1 MIRSAK
7 GPANLSPVSD
17 SPLAQREPHQ
27 SFQWCWHC
35 LLLKSSWHQFTWG
48 MSLKFS
54 FPRTKAHQ
62 NRASALALVFPTTQI
77 TPAGVPGC
85 PCLPSL
91 PAAGNPWV
99 CSSDRQK
106 VSHPLPFSHLENAA
120 GVHVSYKEAVKSPA
134 THFLLLINRF
144 LALTM
149 L

>member
-1 MIRSAK
+1 M
-7 GPANLSPVSD
+7 
-17 SPLAQREPHQ
+17 
-27 SFQWCWHC
+27 
-35 LLLKSSWHQFTWG
+35 
-48 MSLKFS
+48 KFS
-54 FPRTKAHQ
+54 FPRTKTHQ
-62 NRASALALVFPTTQI
+62 NRASAVALVFPTTQI

-134 THFLLLINRF
+134 THFLLLVNRF